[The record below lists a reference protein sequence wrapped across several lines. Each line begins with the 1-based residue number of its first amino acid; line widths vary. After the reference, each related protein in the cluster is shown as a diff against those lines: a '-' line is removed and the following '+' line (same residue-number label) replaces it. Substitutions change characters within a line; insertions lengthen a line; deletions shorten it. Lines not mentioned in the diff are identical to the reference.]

1 MPGSPSRRGP
11 RALAREGVR
20 LLRTCPPDGLQAEDV
35 RPLAL
40 GRPLSRRRERRGT
53 EDNLAL
59 DVRGSPGKIAV
70 RMALSRR
77 LLIRMR
83 PLVQVQPGPPQR
95 HDRRKQWRS
104 STAGWVGWV
113 GWIRMRRQLNAT
125 DPLGLPCGAGLCQ
138 FSADPWVR
146 LG

>member
-70 RMALSRR
+70 RMALSRG
-77 LLIRMR
+77 LLIRPPWPGAATRDENRVAR
-83 PLVQVQPGPPQR
+83 P
-95 HDRRKQWRS
+95 S
-104 STAGWVGWV
+104 SAF
-113 GWIRMRRQLNAT
+113 
-125 DPLGLPCGAGLCQ
+125 LGA
-138 FSADPWVR
+138 
-146 LG
+146 